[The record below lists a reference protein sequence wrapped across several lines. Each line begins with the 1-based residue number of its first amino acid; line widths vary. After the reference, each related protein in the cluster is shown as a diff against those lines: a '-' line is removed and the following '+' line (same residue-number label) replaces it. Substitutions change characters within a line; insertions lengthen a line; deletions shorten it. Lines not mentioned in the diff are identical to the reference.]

1 MPLQNRVT
9 PFGEIVSSPARG
21 LLMGNR
27 GILHNDERRL
37 GTARWQHPHWVA
49 CRLEFRG
56 RRQEVMRPGAYTQ
69 LFFLDEAVALA
80 AGHRPCAHCR
90 RADYEAFVSAWMAA
104 GGRSER
110 PRAAEID
117 WQLHRERVDSAT
129 RRQVT
134 HAAPLD
140 ALPDGV
146 FVTLPGK
153 PGAPYLVLE
162 RRLLTWTAE
171 GYRGVRARPDGLEVV
186 VLTPRTTVAALA
198 AGFKPRLHPSA
209 EPARAPL
216 AS

>member
-1 MPLQNRVT
+1 MPLQNRMT

-27 GILHNDERRL
+27 GILHNDDRRL

-49 CRLEFRG
+49 CRLDWKG

-90 RADYEAFVSAWMAA
+90 RADYEAFVSAWMMA
-104 GGRSER
+104 GGRAAR

-117 WQLHRERVDSAT
+117 WQLHRERVDPAT

-134 HAAPLD
+134 HMAPLGT
-140 ALPDGV
+140 LPDGT

-153 PGAPYLVLE
+153 PGAPCLVLG
-162 RRLLTWTAE
+162 RKLLTWTAE
-171 GYRGVRARPDGLEVV
+171 GYRGARPRPDGLEVV
-186 VLTPRTTVAALA
+186 VLTPRTTVGALA
-198 AGFKPRLHPSA
+198 AGFRPQLHPSA

>member
-49 CRLEFRG
+49 CRLEYKG

-104 GGRSER
+104 GGRTER

-117 WQLHRERVDSAT
+117 WQLHRERVDPAT

-140 ALPDGV
+140 SLPDGA

-153 PGAPYLVLE
+153 PTTAYLVLG
-162 RRLLTWTAE
+162 RSLLTWTAE
-171 GYRGVRARPDGLEVV
+171 GYRGARERPDHLEVT
-186 VLTPRTTVAALA
+186 VLTPRATVTVMA
-198 AGFKPRLHPSA
+198 AGFKPLLHPSA
-209 EPARAPL
+209 ESARAL
-216 AS
+216 A

>member
-49 CRLEFRG
+49 CRLEYKG

-104 GGRSER
+104 GGRTER

-117 WQLHRERVDSAT
+117 WQLHRERVDPAT

-140 ALPDGV
+140 SLPDGA

-153 PGAPYLVLE
+153 PGTAYLVLG
-162 RRLLTWTAE
+162 RSLLTWTAE
-171 GYRGVRARPDGLEVV
+171 GYRGARERPDRLEVA
-186 VLTPRTTVAALA
+186 VLTPRATVAAMA
-198 AGFKPRLHPSA
+198 AGFKPLLHPSA
-209 EPARAPL
+209 EPARAL
-216 AS
+216 A

>member
-1 MPLQNRVT
+1 MPLQNRMT

-27 GILHNDERRL
+27 GILHNDDRRL
-37 GTARWQHPHWVA
+37 GTARWQHPHWVV
-49 CRLEFRG
+49 CRLDWKG

-104 GGRSER
+104 AGRAER

-117 WQLHRERVDSAT
+117 WQLHRERVDPAT

-134 HAAPLD
+134 HAAQLD
-140 ALPDGV
+140 ALPDGT

-153 PGAPYLVLE
+153 PATAYLVLG
-162 RRLLTWTAE
+162 RTLLTWNAD
-171 GYRGVRARPDGLEVV
+171 GYRGLRERPAGLEVV
-186 VLTPRTTVAALA
+186 VLTPRTTVGALA
-198 AGFKPRLHPSA
+198 AGFKPQLHPSA
-209 EPARAPL
+209 APAPA
-216 AS
+216 AA

>member
-27 GILHNDERRL
+27 GILHNDDRRL

-104 GGRSER
+104 TGRADR
-110 PRAAEID
+110 PRAAELD
-117 WQLHRERVDSAT
+117 WQLHRERVEAQTPPPDQPPGGA
-129 RRQVT
+129 RRAARRHLR
-134 HAAPLD
+134 HAAGQARR
-140 ALPDGV
+140 ALPGARASSCCPGRRRATAPRASARGIE
-146 FVTLPGK
+146 VT
-153 PGAPYLVLE
+153 
-162 RRLLTWTAE
+162 
-171 GYRGVRARPDGLEVV
+171 
-186 VLTPRTTVAALA
+186 VLTPRTTVARARRRLPA
-198 AGFKPRLHPSA
+198 AAASLGDA
-209 EPARAPL
+209 EPQR
-216 AS
+216 

>member
-1 MPLQNRVT
+1 MPLQNRMT

-27 GILHNDERRL
+27 GILHNDDRRL
-37 GTARWQHPHWVA
+37 GAARWQHPHWVV
-49 CRLEFRG
+49 CRLDWKG

-90 RADYEAFVSAWMAA
+90 RADYEAFVSAWIVA
-104 GGRSER
+104 GGGSAR

-117 WQLHRERVDSAT
+117 WQLHRERVDPAT

-134 HAAPLD
+134 HTAPLGS
-140 ALPDGV
+140 LPDGA

-153 PGAPYLVLE
+153 PAVAYLVLG

-171 GYRGVRARPDGLEVV
+171 GYRGARARPDGLEAV
-186 VLTPRTTVAALA
+186 VLTPRATVGALA
-198 AGFKPRLHPSA
+198 AGFRPQLHPSA
-209 EPARAPL
+209 EPARTPL

>member
-9 PFGEIVSSPARG
+9 PFGEIISSPARG

-27 GILHNDERRL
+27 GILHNDDRRL
-37 GTARWQHPHWVA
+37 STARWQHPHWVA

-69 LFFLDEAVALA
+69 LFFLDEAVSLA

-90 RADYEAFVSAWMAA
+90 RPDYEAFVTAWMAA
-104 GGRSER
+104 CGRSER

-117 WQLHRERVDSAT
+117 WLLHRERVDPQT

-134 HAAPLD
+134 HTAPLD

-146 FVTLPGK
+146 FIALPGK
-153 PGAPYLVLE
+153 PGTACLVLG
-162 RRLLTWTAE
+162 RQLLSWTAE
-171 GYRGVRARPDGLEVV
+171 GYRGVQERPRDLEVT

-198 AGFKPRLHPSA
+198 AGFKPQLHPSA
-209 EPARAPL
+209 EPAFVSGR
-216 AS
+216 

>member
-9 PFGEIVSSPARG
+9 PFGEIISTAARG

-27 GILHNDERRL
+27 GILHNDDRRL
-37 GTARWQHPHWVA
+37 STARWQHPHWVT
-49 CRLEFRG
+49 CRLEFKG

-90 RADYEAFVSAWMAA
+90 RPDYEAFVTAWMAA
-104 GGRSER
+104 GGRSTR

-117 WQLHRERVDSAT
+117 WQLHRERVDSLT

-134 HAAPLD
+134 HSARLD
-140 ALPDGV
+140 GLPDAA
-146 FVTLPGK
+146 FITLPGK
-153 PGAPYLVLE
+153 PGAPLLVLG
-162 RRLLTWTAE
+162 RQLLCWTAE
-171 GYRGVRARPDGLEVV
+171 GYRGMHERPRDLEVA

-198 AGFKPRLHPSA
+198 AGFKPQLHPSA
-209 EPARAPL
+209 ESAYALPGR
-216 AS
+216 

>member
-104 GGRSER
+104 SGRAVR

-117 WQLHRERVDSAT
+117 WQLHRERVDPAT

-146 FVTLPGK
+146 FVALPGK
-153 PGAPYLVLE
+153 PGAAYLVLR

-171 GYRGVRARPDGLEVV
+171 GYRGGRARPDGLEVV
-186 VLTPRTTVAALA
+186 VLTPRTTVGALA
-198 AGFKPRLHPSA
+198 AGFRPRLHPSA
-209 EPARAPL
+209 EPAPA
-216 AS
+216 AA

>member
-9 PFGEIVSSPARG
+9 PFGEIVSHPAHG

-90 RADYEAFVSAWMAA
+90 RADYEAFVGAWMAA
-104 GGRSER
+104 CGRSQR
-110 PRAAEID
+110 PRAAELD
-117 WQLHRERVDSAT
+117 WQLHRERVDPLT
-129 RRQVT
+129 RRQIS
-134 HAAPLD
+134 HEAALR
-140 ALPDGV
+140 ALPAGT

-153 PGAPYLVLE
+153 PAAPCLVHE
-162 RRLLTWTAE
+162 EGLLAWTPE
-171 GYRGVRARPDGLEVV
+171 GYRPLREQPDEGLAT
-186 VLTPRTTVAALA
+186 VLTPRATVAALA
-198 AGFKPRLHPSA
+198 AGFKPQLHPSA
-209 EPARAPL
+209 AL
-216 AS
+216 